1 MTEPAPAWTTVRG
14 RTPSQTIGPFFGFAL
29 PSETGPLVVDAAAPG
44 ALWLRGRVLDGAG
57 EPVPDGLVETW
68 QADTSGRYADAQ
80 VRDQAGRSFRGFGRC
95 ATDAAGRY
103 AIRTVK
109 PGALRATNGTL
120 QAPHIEVLFFA
131 RGLLKRLMTRIYF
144 ADELTANA
152 RDPLLSVLDP
162 PARATL
168 LAAPSEDGYRFDI
181 MLQGDHETAF
191 FDV

>member
-1 MTEPAPAWTTVRG
+1 MTERAEATTVPG

-29 PSETGPLVVDAAAPG
+29 PSEAGPLVVDAAAPG
-44 ALWLRGRVLDGAG
+44 ALWVRGQVLDGAG

-68 QADTSGRYADAQ
+68 QADPSGRYTGS
-80 VRDQAGRSFRGFGRC
+80 RGLDQDSRSFHGFGRC

-109 PGALRATNGTL
+109 PGPVRSLDGVL

-131 RGLLKRLMTRIYF
+131 RGLLKRLLTRIYF
-144 ADELTANA
+144 PDEPTANA
-152 RDPLLSVLDP
+152 RDPLLTMLDP
-162 PARATL
+162 RARTTLVAT
-168 LAAPSEDGYRFDI
+168 PSEDGYRFDI
-181 MLQGDHETAF
+181 RLQGEHETAF